1 MKKMEEEVIP
11 AFLKYMNTL
20 LKENGGDFFV
30 GDKVGILLCVLYVQW
45 VKWQVKCVLH
55 GVDVQ

>member
-20 LKENGGDFFV
+20 LKENGGEYFV
-30 GDKVGILLCVLYVQW
+30 GDKVSIYTCTAFYI
-45 VKWQVKCVLH
+45 K
-55 GVDVQ
+55 